1 MSPHATRLLL
11 VVTSLSSAEEET
23 RQLVR
28 GVLDEHQLRL
38 VEIATA
44 FRLQEVSPASSHR
57 FESELADA
65 TRELARQLVEQIY
78 NHLEPEQPEQMPHD
92 VHFEAGDY
100 RRRNDKTRNAHV
112 ATLFGT
118 IELRRYAYR
127 YWHGREKCI
136 FPLEMQLGLVQ
147 GATPALAEA
156 AARYM
161 AEAGATQQAVL
172 SRLRQQH
179 GVSWGAERLRATAKE
194 VAQSLAQVREE
205 AQVERLLELL
215 QKADE
220 SRGNRL
226 PVLSVGRDGISLR
239 EYRYRFYENATAA
252 TVTVYD
258 RQGNRLGTVYLAFAP
273 QLGQHTMTD
282 QLTSLITRLLECWQ
296 GTLPRLCYV
305 TDAGDSETKYYRQ
318 VLRSMLHSRTGKPLT
333 WYRIVDYYHAS
344 ERIWTMA
351 EALFGRRKDGELT
364 RQGYAWARRMSKL
377 LKKPNGPYRV
387 LHSAAALF
395 ASRKKLSK
403 SRAAIYRKAY
413 NYIRR
418 RSRFMQYA
426 QYKDLHLPLGSGVTE
441 AACKTIFTQRLKLSG
456 MRWTKAGAQ
465 TILDLRVILLSG
477 VWRQAHARRLAN
489 SPSATL
495 RAYEPSGQRELKNAA

>member
-179 GVSWGAERLRATAKE
+179 GVSWGAERLRATAQE
-194 VAQSLAQVREE
+194 VAQSLTQVREE
-205 AQVERLLELL
+205 VQVERLLELL

-239 EYRYRFYENATAA
+239 EYRYRFFENATAA

-258 RQGNRLGTVYLAFAP
+258 RRGNRLGTVYLAFAP

-282 QLTSLITRLLECWQ
+282 QLTSLLTRLLERWQ

-318 VLRSMLHSRTGKPLT
+318 VLRTMRHPRTGKPLT

-351 EALFGRRKDGELT
+351 KALFGRRKDGELT
-364 RQGYAWARRMSKL
+364 RAGYAWARRMGKL

-387 LHSAAALF
+387 LHSAAALY
-395 ASRKKLSK
+395 AGRKLSK
-403 SRAAIYRKAY
+403 SRQEDYRKAY
-413 NYIRR
+413 SYLRR
-418 RSRFMQYA
+418 RTRFMQYA
-426 QYKDLHLPLGSGVTE
+426 EYKDLHLPLGSGVTE

-477 VWRQAHARRLAN
+477 VWDQAYARQLSIPHT
-489 SPSATL
+489 ATL
-495 RAYEPSGQRELKNAA
+495 RVYDPSAEHELKNAA